1 MKSKTKIEKQLQ
13 RKTNSSLVNTIISA
27 KKNDKWLEV
36 AEILS
41 GSRRKMANLNL
52 KKIDEESKVGE
63 TIIIPGKVL
72 SQGEITKKIKV
83 VALGFSEKAKEKL
96 LKSKS
101 EILSILEEIK
111 KNPEAKGVKILRAE
125 LKHPTLSKT
134 KEIFNK

>member
-13 RKTNSSLVNTIISA
+13 RKTKSSLVRTIIST

-36 AEILS
+36 AKILS
-41 GSRRKMANLNL
+41 GPRSKRANLNL
-52 KKIDEESKVGE
+52 KKIDEESKAGE

-72 SQGEITKKIKV
+72 SQGEITKKIKI

-101 EILSILEEIK
+101 ETLSILEEIK
-111 KNPEAKGVKILRAE
+111 KNPEAKGIKILKAE
-125 LKHPTLSKT
+125 LKNSTLSKT